1 MKICFALDY
10 FCEITLL
17 LSSIVLKYSLHGS
30 GPCPAILLG
39 AIESHLTAFLQPTLS
54 LGLAFPFSEEFNILL
69 RYVNAPSSHA
79 LQYQYQNLRC
89 S

>member
-1 MKICFALDY
+1 MRICFSLDY

-17 LSSIVLKYSLHGS
+17 LSSMVLKYSLHGS
-30 GPCPAILLG
+30 GPCPAVLPG
-39 AIESHLTAFLQPTLS
+39 ATDGQLTAFLQPSLS
-54 LGLAFPFSEEFNILL
+54 LGLAFPFSEEFSILF

-79 LQYQYQNLRC
+79 IEYQCQNLRC